1 MTILPASLAVS
12 ALLILAAGPAARSQT
27 QTAITRRTFVS
38 PSHTTS
44 VSTPTTSSAVD
55 FSVERRIRGSL
66 YVLMVTVREPGTED
80 CGQTLSDS
88 FLCSKTITNTL
99 DPSEGPVFD

>member
-1 MTILPASLAVS
+1 MAIFQASLAVS

-44 VSTPTTSSAVD
+44 VTTPTTNSAVD
-55 FSVERRIRGSL
+55 FSVDRRFRGSL
-66 YVLMVTVREPGTED
+66 YVLMVNVREPGNED
-80 CGQTLSDS
+80 CRQPLSDS

-99 DPSEGPVFD
+99 DPSEGPIFD